1 MSEEQTNLTLKQ
13 RQRLQQS
20 SGDSQS
26 ASPSKHRYRRALLSL
41 GVVALLSGSVWALFH
56 FLRGPDPRLAE
67 ISDLMAQAGKL
78 DNPMSKEAMDLRKQ
92 IGEKMKDLPDD
103 LKSQIAEKG
112 RGMFQAHFDKFFGMS
127 SADQL
132 AELDKVILG
141 MKAMEALQ
149 KAKEALSGVT
159 GGGSSPAVASSGSSG
174 SSSTAN
180 AGPGGHGGRSDAQR
194 MQGWQKMIANIPPTH
209 RAQWTL
215 GRQMFNVRIQQ
226 QGGTAP
232 SGGFF

>member
-1 MSEEQTNLTLKQ
+1 MSEEQTNLTLRQ
-13 RQRLQQS
+13 RKRLQQLN
-20 SGDSQS
+20 GDSQS
-26 ASPSKHRYRRALLSL
+26 ESPPKRRYLRALLSVA
-41 GVVALLSGSVWALFH
+41 VVALLSVSVWALFH
-56 FLRGPDPRLAE
+56 FLRGPDPRVAE
-67 ISDLMAQAGKL
+67 ISDLMARAGKL
-78 DNPMSKEAMDLRKQ
+78 DNPMGKEAMDLRKQ

-112 RGMFQAHFDKFFGMS
+112 RGMFQAKFDQFFGMS

-149 KAKEALSGVT
+149 KAKEALSGAT
-159 GGGSSPAVASSGSSG
+159 GGGSSG
-174 SSSTAN
+174 SSSTSN
-180 AGPGGHGGRSDAQR
+180 SGPGGHGGRSDAQK
-194 MQGWQKMIANIPPTH
+194 MQGWQKMMANIPPTH

-215 GRQMFNVRIQQ
+215 GRQMFNARIQQ